1 MKRRIR
7 MSSSTNNSDY
17 ILLEYMIIIMIM
29 IIDKDL
35 EINKWKRFVI
45 KVMSSE
51 TTTNNNQCQ
60 QCSKSFD
67 SEEELI

>member
-1 MKRRIR
+1 

-35 EINKWKRFVI
+35 EINK
-45 KVMSSE
+45 
-51 TTTNNNQCQ
+51 
-60 QCSKSFD
+60 
-67 SEEELI
+67 